1 MDKKD
6 MLYYFLSSSKNT
18 GKRIKVTGGQH
29 GVVKGV
35 VRELVKDNNC
45 LTVLVDDATYVIDL
59 NKNDVRTGVFDSR
72 VIYVDG
78 EDALKFQLC

>member
-78 EDALKFQLC
+78 EDVLKFQLC